1 MINSCYYDPNQFT
14 VLQLNCTNCNII
26 DNINVSISLQP
37 NYIQKVSNTFLCRQC
52 LNVEEKNKNINIR
65 VNKIVNRNKEI
76 HSSLTKELNCIK
88 NKYTELI
95 LKENKQNK
103 EKYLTID
110 DFLKFKNNK
119 FITIDEYLNFK
130 NKEEF
135 QNRILELDSDLKNI
149 NNRKKLE
156 EKILSI
162 LKNDLGCL
170 DIKINNKFLRKSRHI
185 SEVYKNQQ
193 DTIKVLSN
201 NIKNIERKQEEIVRI
216 INNKYQDILD
226 ENIVKL
232 KAIRDEIEDLR
243 VGRKEYKEMKFLKNN
258 LILND
263 KEYKKL
269 KADINDFNN
278 GIIYINIFIGLN
290 ILSILTFIIH
300 VVILYK

>member
-14 VLQLNCTNCNII
+14 VLQLNCTNCNLI
-26 DNINVSISLQP
+26 DNINVSTSMQP
-37 NYIQKVSNTFLCRQC
+37 NYIQKVSSSFLCRQC

-76 HSSLTKELNCIK
+76 HSSLTKELNYIK
-88 NKYTELI
+88 NEYKELI

-103 EKYLTID
+103 EKYLMID
-110 DFLKFKNNK
+110 DFLKYKNKK
-119 FITIDEYLNFK
+119 FITIDEYLNFR
-130 NKEEF
+130 NKDEF
-135 QNRILELDSDLKNI
+135 KNRILELDSDLKNI

-170 DIKINNKFLRKSRHI
+170 DIKINNKFQRKSRQI

-201 NIKNIERKQEEIVRI
+201 NIKNIERKQEEIVKI
-216 INNKYQDILD
+216 INDKYHDILD

-300 VVILYK
+300 AVILYK